1 MYYCVINYCYKLSL
15 LIANLLVKLLQT
27 GDKFVLSNSTVI
39 CRARFARITK
49 FELDISSL
57 F

>member
-49 FELDISSL
+49 FELDISS
-57 F
+57 